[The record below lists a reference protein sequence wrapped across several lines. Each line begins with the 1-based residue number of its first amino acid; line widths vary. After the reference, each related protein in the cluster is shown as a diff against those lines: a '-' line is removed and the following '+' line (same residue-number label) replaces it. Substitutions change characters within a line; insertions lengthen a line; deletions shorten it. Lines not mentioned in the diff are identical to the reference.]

1 MFLRWQTC
9 AGGLQK
15 MADWRDE
22 LADIVGCE
30 LCDDEGI
37 HLNGIHKCD
46 HVDYAAIAKRGMAKV
61 KAALKGV

>member
-1 MFLRWQTC
+1 
-9 AGGLQK
+9 